1 MAQKKS
7 FLARL
12 TGLMEHEDDTDI
24 LANDEER
31 DEKNLGKRGDE
42 DDDAN
47 NNGDITEE
55 DVSDEEESE
64 GELAVDVFQKPNE
77 IVVKA
82 MVAGVRPED
91 LDVALTR
98 EMVTIKGKR
107 EREKHGMVDEYSYR
121 ELYWGAFARSLVLPE
136 EVDVDNAEANV
147 QNGLLVIR
155 LPKIDKKR
163 TQKLKI
169 LKA

>member
-1 MAQKKS
+1 MAEKKS

-12 TGLMEHEDDTDI
+12 TGMMEHEDDELLEEGDTE
-24 LANDEER
+24 ASTENDGVDVPVDSEGEVPEE
-31 DEKNLGKRGDE
+31 
-42 DDDAN
+42 AA
-47 NNGDITEE
+47 
-55 DVSDEEESE
+55 E

-82 MVAGVRPED
+82 MVAGVKPED

-98 EMVTIKGKR
+98 EMVTIKGRR
-107 EREKHGMVDEYSYR
+107 EREKHGAADEYAYR
-121 ELYWGAFARSLVLPE
+121 ELYWGTFARSLVLPE
-136 EVDVDNAEANV
+136 EVDVDTAEANV
-147 QNGLLVIR
+147 QNGLLIIR
-155 LPKIDKKR
+155 LPKIDKRR

>member
-1 MAQKKS
+1 MSKEKKS

-12 TGLMEHEDDTDI
+12 TGLMEHEDNTELLNGDEEFDEKTLNKGGVDDTD
-24 LANDEER
+24 
-31 DEKNLGKRGDE
+31 
-42 DDDAN
+42 
-47 NNGDITEE
+47 NGDVTEE
-55 DVSDEEESE
+55 EVTEEESE
-64 GELAVDVFQKPNE
+64 GELAVDVFQKPSE

-82 MVAGVRPED
+82 MVEGVRPED

-107 EREKHGMVDEYSYR
+107 DREKHGTTDEYSYR
-121 ELYWGAFARSLVLPE
+121 ELYWGTFARSLVLPE

-147 QNGLLVIR
+147 QNGLLIIR

>member
-1 MAQKKS
+1 MPKKKS

-12 TGLMEHEDDTDI
+12 TGIMEHEDES
-24 LANDEER
+24 L
-31 DEKNLGKRGDE
+31 
-42 DDDAN
+42 
-47 NNGDITEE
+47 
-55 DVSDEEESE
+55 EEEGVEEVKIVGEDLEQEEVDIETLNKSEELEEENE

-77 IVVKA
+77 IVVKT

-91 LDVALTR
+91 LDVSITR

-107 EREKHGMVDEYSYR
+107 DRERHGSNDEYSYK
-121 ELYWGAFARSLVLPE
+121 ELYWGAFARSSVLPE
-136 EVDVDNAEANV
+136 EIDVDGSEANV
-147 QNGLLVIR
+147 QNGLLIVR
-155 LPKIDKKR
+155 LPKVDKKR

>member
-12 TGLMEHEDDTDI
+12 TGLMEHEDDTELLTDDEE
-24 LANDEER
+24 LDEKPFNKKDANDT
-31 DEKNLGKRGDE
+31 DTD
-42 DDDAN
+42 
-47 NNGDITEE
+47 NGDVTEE
-55 DVSDEEESE
+55 EVPEEEESE
-64 GELAVDVFQKPNE
+64 GELAVDVFQKPSE

-107 EREKHGMVDEYSYR
+107 EREKHGTTDEYAYR
-121 ELYWGAFARSLVLPE
+121 ELYWGTFARSLVLPE

-147 QNGLLVIR
+147 QNGLLIIR

>member
-1 MAQKKS
+1 MVQKKS

-12 TGLMEHEDDTDI
+12 TGLMEHDSEEDILEDDV
-24 LANDEER
+24 NDEQAVN
-31 DEKNLGKRGDE
+31 D
-42 DDDAN
+42 DDDATVPIN
-47 NNGDITEE
+47 EDEATEE
-55 DVSDEEESE
+55 E

-98 EMVTIKGKR
+98 EMVTIKGRR
-107 EREKHGMVDEYSYR
+107 EREKHGAADDYSYK

-147 QNGLLVIR
+147 QNGLLIIR
-155 LPKIDKKR
+155 LPKIDKKK

>member
-1 MAQKKS
+1 MSEKKS

-12 TGLMEHEDDTDI
+12 TGLMEHEDDTE
-24 LANDEER
+24 LLNGDEEFE
-31 DEKNLGKRGDE
+31 EKALNKKRVI
-42 DDDAN
+42 DDN
-47 NNGDITEE
+47 NDTDNGDVTEE
-55 DVSDEEESE
+55 DIEEESE
-64 GELAVDVFQKPNE
+64 GELAVDVFQKPSE

-107 EREKHGMVDEYSYR
+107 DREKHGTTDEYSYR

-147 QNGLLVIR
+147 QNGLLIIR

>member
-1 MAQKKS
+1 MSKEKKS

-12 TGLMEHEDDTDI
+12 TGLMDHEDDTGLLDTE
-24 LANDEER
+24 AF
-31 DEKNLGKRGDE
+31 DEKTPDTGDDSE
-42 DDDAN
+42 DDSVAIND
-47 NNGDITEE
+47 DE
-55 DVSDEEESE
+55 VSEEESE
-64 GELAVDVFQKPNE
+64 GELAVDVFQKPSE

-107 EREKHGMVDEYSYR
+107 DREKHGATDDYSYK
-121 ELYWGAFARSLVLPE
+121 ELYWGTFARSLVLPE

-147 QNGLLVIR
+147 QNGLLIIR

>member
-1 MAQKKS
+1 MALKKS
-7 FLARL
+7 FFARL
-12 TGLMEHEDDTDI
+12 TGLMEHE
-24 LANDEER
+24 
-31 DEKNLGKRGDE
+31 
-42 DDDAN
+42 
-47 NNGDITEE
+47 EE
-55 DVSDEEESE
+55 DVLDVETPNNDDDVDVNITDEEELSEGDDTRNNEETE
-64 GELAVDVFQKPNE
+64 GELSVDVFQKPSE

-107 EREKHGMVDEYSYR
+107 EREKHGPADEYSYR
-121 ELYWGAFARSLVLPE
+121 ELYWGTFARSLVLPE
-136 EVDVDNAEANV
+136 EVDVDSAEANV
-147 QNGLLVIR
+147 QNGLLIIR

>member
-12 TGLMEHEDDTDI
+12 TGLMEHEDDTEI
-24 LANDEER
+24 LADDDEF
-31 DEKNLGKRGDE
+31 DEKPFGKKGANDTDTDTGDT
-42 DDDAN
+42 
-47 NNGDITEE
+47 TEE
-55 DVSDEEESE
+55 EVPVEEESE
-64 GELAVDVFQKPNE
+64 GELAVDVFQKPTE

-82 MVAGVRPED
+82 MVAGVRPDD

-107 EREKHGMVDEYSYR
+107 EREKHGTTDEYSYR

-147 QNGLLVIR
+147 QNGLLIIR
-155 LPKIDKKR
+155 LPKVDKKR

>member
-12 TGLMEHEDDTDI
+12 TGLMEHDSEEDILEDDVNDEQAVNEEDDTAVPI
-24 LANDEER
+24 
-31 DEKNLGKRGDE
+31 DE
-42 DDDAN
+42 DEA
-47 NNGDITEE
+47 TEE
-55 DVSDEEESE
+55 TEEE

-107 EREKHGMVDEYSYR
+107 EREKHGAADDYSYK

-147 QNGLLVIR
+147 QNGLLIIR
-155 LPKIDKKR
+155 LPKIDKKK